1 MKKMKGKGDRFIFLV
16 FLAIMLTGW
25 KINLSPFPAH
35 AEDKTPAIIIP
46 YDTITSPGIEVWPQ
60 AKVIAKRFQIVERP
74 AAGERIEFTEGDRH
88 LGLALT
94 GGDGIGVVRY
104 TPLSEGM
111 HKIRVRLSPAS
122 AYSAEE
128 GELLIGVWN
137 LARQLLLVSVDALRE
152 KQKEIKFPFIG
163 RIKKDGERRP
173 MEGAVDILS
182 ALSKRFHIVYLYR
195 GDLAQV
201 SGIRSWLSQNQFP
214 VSPILIWDNGTTSL
228 NKVLADREKNIKG
241 AIVTAGDATEPLQKE
256 GIRTLLLVEK
266 KRQSE
271 YKGKLKETTLVTDWK
286 EIKKNID

>member
-1 MKKMKGKGDRFIFLV
+1 MTGKTGVIL
-16 FLAIMLTGW
+16 LTLLIHTVPVSVIGT
-25 KINLSPFPAH
+25 LPAQ
-35 AEDKTPAIIIP
+35 AENKTPAIIIP

-60 AKVIAKRFQIVERP
+60 AKVIAKKFHIIERP
-74 AAGERIEFTEGDRH
+74 AGGERIEFTEGDRH

-104 TPLSEGM
+104 TPLGEGM

-137 LARQLLLVSVDALRE
+137 LSRQMLLVSVEALRE
-152 KQKEIKFPFIG
+152 KQEEIRFPFIG

-182 ALSKRFHIVYLYR
+182 ALSSRVNIVYLYR
-195 GDLAQV
+195 GELAQV
-201 SGIRSWLSQNQFP
+201 AGIRSWLYQNKFP
-214 VSPILIWDNGTTSL
+214 VSPILTGDNGMPPL
-228 NKVLADREKNIKG
+228 NKVLADRKGNIKG
-241 AIVTAGDATEPLQKE
+241 AIVTSGDEAEPLQKE
-256 GIRTLLLVEK
+256 GVRTLLLIEK

>member
-16 FLAIMLTGW
+16 FLAIVLTVW
-25 KINLSPFPAH
+25 KINLSPFPVH
-35 AEDKTPAIIIP
+35 AENKTPAIIIP

-60 AKVIAKRFQIVERP
+60 AKVIAKKFRIIERP
-74 AAGERIEFTEGDRH
+74 AGGERIEFTEGDRY

-94 GGDGIGVVRY
+94 GGDGVGVIRY
-104 TPLSEGM
+104 TPLGEGM
-111 HKIRVRLSPAS
+111 HKIKVRLIPAS
-122 AYSAEE
+122 VYSAEE

-137 LARQLLLVSVDALRE
+137 LSRQLLLVSVEALRE
-152 KQKEIKFPFIG
+152 KQEEIRFPFIG

-182 ALSKRFHIVYLYR
+182 ALSRRFHIVYLSR

-201 SGIRSWLSQNQFP
+201 SGIRSWLYQNRFP
-214 VSPILIWDNGTTSL
+214 VSPILIGDNGMTSL

-241 AIVTAGDATEPLQKE
+241 AIVTASDEADPLQKE